1 MEPRGQA
8 RVGETHLGVA
18 SMPMSFTA
26 GAREGARMLG
36 RSAVWEGGLG
46 VGGEGSK
53 EA

>member
-8 RVGETHLGVA
+8 RVGETHLGVT
-18 SMPMSFTA
+18 SMLMSFKA
-26 GAREGARMLG
+26 GAREGAQMLG

-53 EA
+53 DS